1 MSLPLRKRYEIIFL
15 GKNRH
20 EPHFGIKKIAKILNC
35 STSTVKRW
43 LSRWKTDKYLDDH
56 IREGRPRVTSEAQD
70 NSIVNAALLIDE
82 PTSQKVQH
90 QLQNHS
96 LNVSERTVRRRLH
109 EAGLQYS
116 LPLSKPFL
124 TSKHR
129 QDRLQWAT
137 QVQNLDWN
145 KIIATDETTFRLNT
159 VRRMCWELPDHRT
172 VRRTV
177 THPMKIN
184 LWGCMTSK
192 GFGKIICFKEN
203 LKSHF
208 LCTQIY
214 QNGLLPTARHY
225 FGRRK
230 D

>member
-1 MSLPLRKRYEIIFL
+1 MSLPLHKRYEIIFL

-20 EPHFGIKKIAKILNC
+20 EPHFGIKKIAKILKC

-56 IREGRPRVTSEAQD
+56 IREGRPR
-70 NSIVNAALLIDE
+70 
-82 PTSQKVQH
+82 
-90 QLQNHS
+90 LQNHS

-159 VRRMCWELPDHRT
+159 VRRMCWQLRDHRT

-192 GFGKIICFKEN
+192 GFDKIICFKEN